1 MTDLITWLAEHGYPI
16 IFLML
21 LGSGFGVPVP
31 EDVPLIAAGVLAD
44 HGGMSV
50 PMAALACGGFVLAR
64 DTFVFTIGYRYGTAV
79 LENRWASRVV
89 SPDRL
94 KRVQKYLE
102 ERGAIVVFIGR
113 FVPGFRVAIFFA
125 AGASKVKP
133 GVFLLTDTLAAVL
146 SLPFFIWIG
155 YAFSQNLERIH
166 ELVTG
171 YRTVSLSVLAVVLAV
186 ALWRWWRA
194 QQAET
199 NG

>member
-21 LGSGFGVPVP
+21 LGSGLGVPVP

-64 DTFVFTIGYRYGTAV
+64 DSFVFTIGYRYGAAV
-79 LENRWASRVV
+79 LENRWASRIV

-94 KRVQKYLE
+94 RRVQRYLE

-125 AGASKVKP
+125 AGASKVRP
-133 GVFLLTDTLAAVL
+133 AVFILTDALAAVL

-155 YAFSQNLERIH
+155 YAFSQNMDRIG
-166 ELVTG
+166 ELVGG
-171 YRTVSLSVLAVVLAV
+171 YRTVSLSVLAIVFVI
-186 ALWRWWRA
+186 ALLRWRRA
-194 QQAET
+194 QDAKAP
-199 NG
+199 